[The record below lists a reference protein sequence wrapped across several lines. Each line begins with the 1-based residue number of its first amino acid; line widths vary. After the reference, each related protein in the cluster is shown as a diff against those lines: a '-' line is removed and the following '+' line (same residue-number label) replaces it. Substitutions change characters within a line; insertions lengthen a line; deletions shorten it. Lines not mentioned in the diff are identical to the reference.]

1 MTDKFFFYRIKK
13 IHITILDYVQT
24 LSNIILVETFKAS
37 YEYNSLIWQFLWV
50 SHSAQKEK
58 NILDYI
64 IIRKNNI
71 FATASVKRK

>member
-50 SHSAQKEK
+50 SNSAQKK
-58 NILDYI
+58 KIFYI
-64 IIRKNNI
+64 IIHKNNI

>member
-50 SHSAQKEK
+50 SHSAQKK
-58 NILDYI
+58 KIFYI
-64 IIRKNNI
+64 IIHKNNI